1 MRTGFTFQGEGAYGA
16 YGVLRAVERNRI
28 CDLESD
34 RGVFIDA
41 AEAAVIHWG
50 GAHMMLNQNSQYR
63 VQGWVVS
70 ALFHGL
76 ALALALGFMAQ
87 VKPVV
92 PKEAFKWDVALV
104 EPQRT
109 QSEPQA
115 ATTPTQEPAKSTTRQ
130 AAPAP
135 AQPQMVTQ
143 AVQPREV
150 TPVVQREIR
159 QVVEASQP
167 IQQTMVVQTRTETV
181 TPIKEPQPSEV
192 QQTQQGVVESIAPV
206 VYHEAVSTE
215 PAVTAAPMQQAVSHS
230 EPIATASTHS
240 VEARAIEAASLARD
254 PDMSA
259 SPAPAAA
266 AVSDAKPAEAV
277 VRESAPQVAMATR
290 PTPPVKA
297 DYGWLAESLRRRL
310 AEIKR
315 YPSAARLNGW
325 EGKVV
330 LRAVIRADG
339 HLSEVKV
346 HRSSGHESLDNAAMD
361 ALRLVCPLH
370 MTNVIGV
377 AEVAVLV
384 PMVYSLG
391 G

>member
-1 MRTGFTFQGEGAYGA
+1 MTLCQ
-16 YGVLRAVERNRI
+16 
-28 CDLESD
+28 D
-34 RGVFIDA
+34 R
-41 AEAAVIHWG
+41 H
-50 GAHMMLNQNSQYR
+50 HR
-63 VQGWVVS
+63 VQGWAVS
-70 ALFHGL
+70 ALFHGI
-76 ALALALGFMAQ
+76 ALTVALGLMAQ

-104 EPQRT
+104 EPRRT
-109 QSEPQA
+109 QAEPQA
-115 ATTPTQEPAKSTTRQ
+115 ATTPIQEPAKPTPRQ

-135 AQPQMVTQ
+135 VQPQMVTQ
-143 AVQPREV
+143 AVQTREV
-150 TPVVQREIR
+150 TPMVQREIR
-159 QVVEASQP
+159 QVVETSQP
-167 IQQTMVVQTRTETV
+167 IQQTVAVQTRTETV
-181 TPIKEPQPSEV
+181 TPIKEQQPAEVPQAT
-192 QQTQQGVVESIAPV
+192 QTVVESIAPV
-206 VYHEAVSTE
+206 VHHEAVSAE
-215 PAVTAAPMQQAVSHS
+215 PAMTAVPVQEAVTRH
-230 EPIATASTHS
+230 EPA
-240 VEARAIEAASLARD
+240 EAADRAVETGASKIAVVTRD
-254 PDMSA
+254 PELLS
-259 SPAPAAA
+259 SPAPSAVAA
-266 AVSDAKPAEAV
+266 SEAKPTEAV

-290 PTPPVKA
+290 PTPSVKA

-330 LRAVIRADG
+330 LRAVIRSDG

-346 HRSSGHESLDNAAMD
+346 HRSSGHESLDNAAME

-370 MTNVIGV
+370 MTNAIGA

>member
-1 MRTGFTFQGEGAYGA
+1 MTFSPNGQHR
-16 YGVLRAVERNRI
+16 L
-28 CDLESD
+28 
-34 RGVFIDA
+34 
-41 AEAAVIHWG
+41 
-50 GAHMMLNQNSQYR
+50 
-63 VQGWVVS
+63 QGWVVS

-76 ALALALGFMAQ
+76 ALTLALGLMAQ

-92 PKEAFKWDVALV
+92 PKEAFKWDVALI
-104 EPQRT
+104 EPQRI
-109 QSEPQA
+109 QADPHA
-115 ATTPTQEPAKSTTRQ
+115 ATTPTQEPAKPTPRQ

-143 AVQPREV
+143 AVQTHEV

-159 QVVEASQP
+159 QVVETSQP
-167 IQQTMVVQTRTETV
+167 TQQTMAVQTRTETV
-181 TPIKEPQPSEV
+181 TPIKEQQPAEV
-192 QQTQQGVVESIAPV
+192 QRTQQAVVESIAPV
-206 VYHEAVSTE
+206 VHHHAASTE
-215 PAVTAAPMQQAVSHS
+215 PAITAASVQQTVSRP
-230 EPIATASTHS
+230 EPTTSASTHT
-240 VEARAIEAASLARD
+240 VEARAIETASLTRD
-254 PDMSA
+254 PDMPA

-266 AVSDAKPAEAV
+266 PASDAKPAEAV
-277 VRESAPQVAMATR
+277 VGESAPQVAMATR
-290 PTPPVKA
+290 STLSVKA

-310 AEIKR
+310 AELNR

-346 HRSSGHESLDNAAMD
+346 HRSSGYESLDNAAME
-361 ALRLVCPLH
+361 AIRLVCPLH
-370 MTNVIGV
+370 LTNSIGA